1 MRWIPAIGGMIATMA
16 AIIVLG
22 SVNAATPADAAFDEE
37 PEVEVVVVTT
47 TTLPVIE
54 EIVQLPQPDLDLA
67 ELDVD
72 LSDVLADKGYSQF
85 MGESELAE
93 TVGADIA
100 QVLIDQGAVLVIPSE
115 ESTDGK

>member
-1 MRWIPAIGGMIATMA
+1 MRWIPAIGGVIATMA

-22 SVNAATPADAAFDEE
+22 SVSAATPSDTAFDEE
-37 PEVEVVVVTT
+37 PEVEVVATT
-47 TTLPVIE
+47 TSPPVVE
-54 EIVQLPQPDLDLA
+54 QIVQAPQPDVDLS
-67 ELDVD
+67 ELGGD

-115 ESTDGK
+115 EPTDGK